1 MIGLGLGKLMM
12 RRILD
17 YARQRGI
24 REVVGEVLREN
35 RAMLG
40 LCKAL
45 GFAQRRDPDD
55 PGTVQVSLRLRDSSS
70 ESR

>member
-1 MIGLGLGKLMM
+1 MM

-24 REVVGEVLREN
+24 RKVCGDVLRDN

-40 LCKAL
+40 LCTSM
-45 GFAQRRDPDD
+45 GFEQRRDPDD
-55 PGTVQVSLRLRDSSS
+55 PTTVQVCLAL
-70 ESR
+70 